1 MFFNEYFVQQKK
13 AAPKK
18 EKENYYLLVQ
28 SLNLVQVDVFGRGST
43 AAKIYCNFSR
53 GLPSSKETLSPGAI
67 EFALNQPRGTSR
79 A

>member
-28 SLNLVQVDVFGRGST
+28 TLNLVQGDGFVTDST
-43 AAKIYCNFSR
+43 VAKFYCNFSR
-53 GLPSSKETLSPGAI
+53 GLPSSKETLSPGAM
-67 EFALNQPRGTSR
+67 EFALNQPRGTSS

>member
-28 SLNLVQVDVFGRGST
+28 SLNLVQGDSFGTAQLLPRFTAIFPEGFRLPKKHCLRGQW
-43 AAKIYCNFSR
+43 N
-53 GLPSSKETLSPGAI
+53 LP
-67 EFALNQPRGTSR
+67 
-79 A
+79 